1 MLNTRKLWAP
11 FLIGALMTGS
21 CLAQSE
27 KNKDEQQKF
36 FHLDFV
42 VKEVADGKVINSRSY
57 STMIATGGNP
67 LPGEIRAGNK
77 VPIQTGPAG
86 NRQPDYLDVGV
97 NFDCQSAREVNEELA
112 LHVAAEVSNL
122 AAGQI
127 PGSGALPP
135 LLRQNRWRSD
145 VILPLKKP
153 TVIFSSD
160 DPTSTH
166 KMQVEL
172 TATPIR

>member
-42 VKEVADGKVINSRSY
+42 VKEVADGKAVNTRSY
-57 STMIATGGNP
+57 STMISTGHSGDQ
-67 LPGEIRAGNK
+67 IRVGNK
-77 VPIQTGPAG
+77 VPRQTGSPA
-86 NRQPDYLDVGV
+86 NPYDYIDVGV
-97 NFDCQSAREVNEELA
+97 SIDCRSAREIENQLA
-112 LHVAAEVSNL
+112 LVITAEISDVAPGQT
-122 AAGQI
+122 AGN
-127 PGSGALPP
+127 GFVPP
-135 LLRQNRWRSD
+135 LLRQNKWSSD
-145 VILPLKKP
+145 VILPLRKS

-172 TATPIR
+172 TATPIK